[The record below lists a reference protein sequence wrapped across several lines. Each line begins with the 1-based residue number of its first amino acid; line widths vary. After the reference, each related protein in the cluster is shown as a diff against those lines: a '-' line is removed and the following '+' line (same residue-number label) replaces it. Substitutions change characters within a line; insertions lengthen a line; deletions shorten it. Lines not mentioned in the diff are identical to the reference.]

1 MGKRLERV
9 IDLKPEYIR
18 LTHRVEELESLAEK
32 VTKSFSLAPSRG
44 SNVKQDDTYVK
55 LIEYKDKQKD
65 KIKEYLKECEK
76 LEEEIDKL
84 LEDPV
89 TRAIMKARYLD
100 GEKVEAI
107 AAAQNYDARTV
118 YRILKKGRVI
128 YEQTYE
134 RV

>member
-107 AAAQNYDARTV
+107 AAAQNYDVRTV
-118 YRILKKGRVI
+118 
-128 YEQTYE
+128 
-134 RV
+134 

>member
-134 RV
+134 RA